1 MSLQAAFCNK
11 PDAKAAL
18 CAIKSNIS
26 LVERQ
31 AISDNLKDD
40 SSVSDQGKEGFIY
53 DFPIFFKSYW
63 YTVNYILTRIL
74 FLCPCKVLVFQCFV
88 EYRKICSRRF
98 LLWLQDFM

>member
-31 AISDNLKDD
+31 AISDNLKAD

-53 DFPIFFKSYW
+53 DFPIFLKKSYR

-74 FLCPCKVLVFQCFV
+74 FLRSCKVLVFPCFV
-88 EYRKICSRRF
+88 ESRK
-98 LLWLQDFM
+98 

>member
-31 AISDNLKDD
+31 AISDNLKAD

-53 DFPIFFKSYW
+53 DFPIFFLKKLQVHSKLYFDKD
-63 YTVNYILTRIL
+63 TVSP
-74 FLCPCKVLVFQCFV
+74 FL
-88 EYRKICSRRF
+88 
-98 LLWLQDFM
+98 